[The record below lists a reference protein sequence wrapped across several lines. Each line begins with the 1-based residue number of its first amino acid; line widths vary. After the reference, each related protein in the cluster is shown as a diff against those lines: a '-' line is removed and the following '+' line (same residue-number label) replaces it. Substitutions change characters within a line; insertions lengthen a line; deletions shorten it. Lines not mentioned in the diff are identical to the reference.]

1 MSRTDLN
8 STDSITDDGNN
19 TNKNSNH
26 SELFSE
32 CEENYSNKNSDKNFY
47 SNTKEKNDNDE
58 SSSEEMLNLIFL
70 KEFYVLCPECGG
82 NYLFKLHNL
91 NYMNVECQCKYIR
104 YCTFS
109 EFFREIKCKKT
120 KLEDV
125 PFGCNDHKEGGKKK
139 AYIKYCSDCKK
150 DLCKECLEVLA
161 YYNVDGGKI
170 KAHSTHNV
178 IDLLDN
184 SEIIQEVTKLVKNN
198 VELNA
203 YKKHLI
209 INLLNNYNNCVSY
222 YAYKTIK
229 RIKKMLSNEKPEEK
243 LPEVIQ
249 YKELKKINSIEKLKE
264 NINSPEEIYKIE
276 ISEKKENEAL
286 EDLDI
291 FKGKNFDELKVLQIG
306 YCKNLKN
313 ISALKTCSFPKLEK
327 LIIGWSG
334 LNDECIKVIKKMN
347 LPKIKFISFYKNNI
361 NSPEIFGVVKEFIT
375 LEKYYIGLNTI
386 DISKLPKDIA
396 EYKFPENLEELG
408 VSNMFTEK
416 TNNFITNHLNLE
428 NIKILYVNGNEITS
442 LKQYEK
448 KFKRLEEFWIRGDTE
463 KGCLKSI
470 KEFAYLPNKD
480 NIKKIVAIQNKINDI
495 ENFVDIIFSFK
506 NLELLNLKNNGIDEI
521 GIRDVEEKL
530 KEKGFKNLIIKY

>member
-1 MSRTDLN
+1 M
-8 STDSITDDGNN
+8 
-19 TNKNSNH
+19 K
-26 SELFSE
+26 
-32 CEENYSNKNSDKNFY
+32 
-47 SNTKEKNDNDE
+47 
-58 SSSEEMLNLIFL
+58 
-70 KEFYVLCPECGG
+70 
-82 NYLFKLHNL
+82 
-91 NYMNVECQCKYIR
+91 
-104 YCTFS
+104 
-109 EFFREIKCKKT
+109 
-120 KLEDV
+120 
-125 PFGCNDHKEGGKKK
+125 
-139 AYIKYCSDCKK
+139 
-150 DLCKECLEVLA
+150 
-161 YYNVDGGKI
+161 
-170 KAHSTHNV
+170 
-178 IDLLDN
+178 
-184 SEIIQEVTKLVKNN
+184 
-198 VELNA
+198 
-203 YKKHLI
+203 
-209 INLLNNYNNCVSY
+209 
-222 YAYKTIK
+222 
-229 RIKKMLSNEKPEEK
+229 
-243 LPEVIQ
+243 
-249 YKELKKINSIEKLKE
+249 
-264 NINSPEEIYKIE
+264 
-276 ISEKKENEAL
+276 KKENEAL

-327 LIIGWSG
+327 LIIGWSD
-334 LNDECIKVIKKMN
+334 LNDECIEVIKNLN

-375 LEKYYIGLNTI
+375 LEKYFIGLNTI
-386 DISKLPKDIA
+386 DISKLPKEID
-396 EYKFPENLEELG
+396 EFPENLEELG

-416 TNNFITNHLNLE
+416 TNNFITNYLNLE

-495 ENFVDIIFSFK
+495 ENFVDIISSFK